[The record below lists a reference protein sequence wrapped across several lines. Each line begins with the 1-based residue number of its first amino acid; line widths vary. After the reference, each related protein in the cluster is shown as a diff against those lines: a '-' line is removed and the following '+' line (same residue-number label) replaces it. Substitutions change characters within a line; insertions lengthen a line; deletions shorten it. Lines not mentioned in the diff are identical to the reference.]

1 MTIRNLDLTLAPRS
15 VALIGASERANSV
28 GRVVLENVKSSFGG
42 AIYPVNLKYDAVLG
56 LECYRRVAELP
67 EAPDLALVMTPAAT
81 VPGLISDLGE
91 RGCRAV
97 VVLSAGVDKP
107 SGLRQEMLDAARQH
121 TLRVM
126 GPNTIGLIAPRVN
139 LNASFAH
146 LAPLR
151 GRLGLI
157 SQSGAIVSSM
167 IDWAVAEGVGFSQIF
182 SLGDM
187 ADVDLGDC
195 LDLLAMDD
203 QTDAILMYAEAITEP
218 RKFMSSARAASRI
231 KPVIAVKPGRHAE
244 AARAAATHTGALA
257 GADRIVEAALHR
269 AGIIRVEGLEDLF
282 DAAEVTGRYRP
293 ITRGRTAIVTNGG
306 GAGVLAVDGLLDQGA
321 TLAAL
326 SARTLE
332 RLDEALPKTWSHSNP
347 IDIIGDAGPERYR
360 AAVEAAAQDDG
371 VDAVLVMNCPT
382 GIANPLVSA
391 QAVADLTRH
400 GVINGKPLLT
410 CWLGQVAAEPARA
423 LLQAAG
429 VGSLDTP
436 AHAAQAVALLTRWNA
451 LREQLERVPERSGE
465 VDIDVPRIRKILN
478 DAAAEGRTLLT
489 EPEAKSVLRHCGIDV
504 PETVTCASEEE
515 VEEVS
520 ARMLLGTPRVV
531 VKMLSR
537 RISHK
542 SDIGGVVLNLGH
554 AEDARAAASDIRSRF
569 TSAYPGLS
577 IDGFTVQPM
586 VTRKHGRELIAGI
599 TTDPTFG
606 PVVVFGA
613 GGTSVEVVD
622 DTAIGLVPL
631 DTVLAGDI
639 IARTRI
645 SRLLEAYRDVP
656 AADRVAILHALV
668 ALSELAVCLPCILSI
683 DINPLVASAE
693 GVIALDARIE
703 IDPQLAGAPAPN
715 TRLILS
721 PYPSGEE
728 SDVVLEGTIFTMR
741 PIRPVDASLYPSFLQ
756 RMDPEDMRRRFLTPM
771 PSISRQMLVRLTQLD
786 YDRDIAFVALDKLT
800 GELAGIVRYSA
811 DPDHRM
817 AEYGVLV
824 RSDLKGR
831 GLGRA
836 LMRRLIDY
844 ARRSGLDELFG
855 LVLPDNAR
863 MLSICRDLGF
873 AVTERVAG
881 ENLVRATLSLA
892 R

>member
-1 MTIRNLDLTLAPRS
+1 MTIRNLDLTLAPKS
-15 VALIGASERANSV
+15 VALIGASDRENSV
-28 GRVVLENVKSSFGG
+28 GRVVLENVRAGFSG
-42 AIYPVNLKYDAVLG
+42 AIYPVNLKYDVVLG
-56 LECYRRVAELP
+56 LRCYRRVADLP
-67 EAPDLALVMTPAAT
+67 EPPDLAIVMTPAAT
-81 VPGLISDLGE
+81 VPDLTRDLGE

-97 VVLSAGVDKP
+97 VVLSAGVDAT
-107 SGLRQEMLDAARQH
+107 SGLRQAMLEAARLH
-121 TLRVM
+121 TLRVI
-126 GPNTIGLIAPRVN
+126 GPNTIGLVAPRVN

-146 LAPLR
+146 LSPLR

-187 ADVDLGDC
+187 ADVDIGDC

-203 QTDAILMYAEAITEP
+203 QTDAILMYVEAVTNP

-257 GADRIVEAALHR
+257 GADRIVEAVLHR
-269 AGIIRVEGLEDLF
+269 AGIIRVDDLEDLF

-306 GAGVLAVDGLLDQGA
+306 GAGVLAVDELLDQGA
-321 TLAAL
+321 SLAAL
-326 SARTLE
+326 SARTLD
-332 RLDEALPKTWSHSNP
+332 RLDEALPRTWSRGNP
-347 IDIIGDAGPERYR
+347 IDIIGDATPERYR

-382 GIANPLVSA
+382 GIANPLASA
-391 QAVADLTRH
+391 QAVAYMTRH

-410 CWLGQVAAEPARA
+410 CWLGQTTAEPARS

-429 VGSLDTP
+429 VGSFDTP

-451 LREQLERVPERSGE
+451 LREQLERVPEQMGE
-465 VDIDVPRIRKILN
+465 VDIDIPPIRKILN

-489 EPEAKSVLRHCGIDV
+489 EPEAKLVLQHCGISV
-504 PETVTCASEEE
+504 PETVSCATEEE
-515 VEEVS
+515 VEKVS
-520 ARMLLGTPRVV
+520 ARMLLDTPRVV
-531 VKMLSR
+531 VKMLSK
-537 RISHK
+537 RITHK
-542 SDIGGVVLNLGH
+542 SDIGGVALNLSR
-554 AEDARAAASDIRSRF
+554 AEDARAAAQDIRSRF
-569 TSAYPGLS
+569 TAAYPDLA
-577 IDGFTVQPM
+577 IDGFAVQPM

-599 TTDPTFG
+599 TTDPIFG

-639 IARTRI
+639 VARTRI
-645 SRLLEAYRDVP
+645 SRLLEGYRDVP
-656 AADRVAILHALV
+656 AADRVAVLHTLV
-668 ALSELAVCLPCILSI
+668 ALSELAISLPGISSV
-683 DINPLVASAE
+683 DINPLVASAD
-693 GVIALDARIE
+693 GVVALDARIE
-703 IDPQLAGAPAPN
+703 IDPRMIDAPAPS

-728 SDVVLEGTIFTMR
+728 SDVVLDGTKFTMR
-741 PIRPVDASLYPSFLQ
+741 PIRPVDASLYPAFLQ
-756 RMDPEDMRRRFLTPM
+756 RMDPEDMRRRFLVPM
-771 PSISRQMLVRLTQLD
+771 PTLSKQLLVRLTQLD
-786 YDRDIAFVALDKLT
+786 YDRDIAFVALDRAT

-811 DPDHRM
+811 DPDHRT

-836 LMRRLIDY
+836 LMRRLIEY
-844 ARRSGLDELFG
+844 ARRSGIEELFG

-873 AVTERVAG
+873 AVTERVPG
-881 ENLVRATLSLA
+881 ENLVRATLTLA
-892 R
+892 T